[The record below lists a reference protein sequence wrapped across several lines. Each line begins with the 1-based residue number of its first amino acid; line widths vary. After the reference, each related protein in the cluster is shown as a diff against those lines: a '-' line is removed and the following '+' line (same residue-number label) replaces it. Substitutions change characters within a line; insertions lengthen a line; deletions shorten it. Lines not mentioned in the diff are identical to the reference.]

1 MTRFAELLNRLA
13 YEHSRNAKLRLMT
26 DYFHNTADPDRGF
39 ALAAL
44 TGALKF
50 THAKP
55 SLIRALIAERVDPRL
70 FDWSYDYVGDLSE
83 TVALLWPEPYHH
95 NDSRNGVTGLH
106 TPAPSL
112 TDVIQSLGSLS
123 KSEIPAQLA
132 RWLDALD
139 EPGRW
144 ALLKLVTG
152 SLRIGVSARLAR
164 TAAALLGKK
173 ELIEMEVL
181 WPSLAP
187 PYADL
192 FA

>member
-1 MTRFAELLNRLA
+1 
-13 YEHSRNAKLRLMT
+13 
-26 DYFHNTADPDRGF
+26 YFHNTTDPDRGF

-83 TVALLWPEPYHH
+83 TVALLWPEPYPHS
-95 NDSRNGVTGLH
+95 DSRNGETGLR
-106 TPAPSL
+106 TPGPSL

-152 SLRIGVSARLAR
+152 SLRIGVSARLAK

-173 ELIEMEVL
+173 ELIEIEVL

-187 PYADL
+187 P
-192 FA
+192 